1 MMEGSATNAQMGA
14 LLTAMRIKG
23 ETVEEITAC
32 ADAMREKAKKVH
44 REFDVMDIV
53 GTGGDGTGTFNISTT
68 AAFVA
73 AAGGV
78 KIAKHGNRSM
88 SSKSGAADVLE
99 NLGVNI
105 SLAPEQCEK
114 LVRDIGICF
123 MFAQEYHASMKYAAP
138 VRREIGIRNIFNL
151 LGPLANPAE
160 ANLQIMGVY
169 AECLAEPLAK
179 VLVNLGVKRGMTVFG
194 MDGMDEATVTSNTRV
209 CEINNGA
216 ITSYYLEPGDLGFT
230 KRRMQEVL
238 GGDGAEN
245 ARITQ
250 AVLSGR
256 ERGAK
261 RDIVALNAG
270 LCLYIAGKSKTFTEQ
285 SAFLHP
291 FQNGTAAVFI
301 GADQGRHALED
312 DADSAGGLF
321 IVTDHGAG
329 RKICV
334 GGVKALHHPLAV
346 MVGNI
351 FKQGNIAKIQK
362 NTPEFRKCCNCNRI
376 SFSFMIN

>member
-1 MMEGSATNAQMGA
+1 MKIQEAIGLAVSGRDLEFELAKDVMREMMEGSATNAQMGA

-270 LCLYIAGKSKTFTEQ
+270 LCLYIAGKSKT
-285 SAFLHP
+285 
-291 FQNGTAAVFI
+291 I
-301 GADQGRHALED
+301 
-312 DADSAGGLF
+312 AGGVAAAEQL
-321 IVTDHGAG
+321 IDDGA
-329 RKICV
+329 
-334 GGVKALHHPLAV
+334 ALDKMRQLV
-346 MVGNI
+346 RCSNEV
-351 FKQGNIAKIQK
+351 
-362 NTPEFRKCCNCNRI
+362 
-376 SFSFMIN
+376 